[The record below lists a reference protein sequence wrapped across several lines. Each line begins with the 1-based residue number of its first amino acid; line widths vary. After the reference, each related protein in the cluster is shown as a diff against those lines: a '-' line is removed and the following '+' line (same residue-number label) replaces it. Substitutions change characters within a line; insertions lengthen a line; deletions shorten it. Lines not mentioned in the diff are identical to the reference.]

1 MGAVIGDLLPLAVGV
16 AISPIP
22 IVAAILMLLSA
33 NAGKTST
40 GFGLGWAAGIV
51 AVTAVVVAL
60 SGTLGDSTE
69 DQPSAAA
76 SWIKIVLGVLLIALA
91 IKQWLDRADTAVP
104 GWMQAIDEFGFGKAT
119 GLGVLLS
126 AVNPKNLLL
135 CLSAGVVIGTSGLSA
150 GGDVVAVVIFTVL
163 AASTVLVP
171 VIGYA
176 VAADKLRGGLDSMK
190 GWLQANNHIVMAIVL
205 LVMGAVVLGKGIG
218 GL

>member
-1 MGAVIGDLLPLAVGV
+1 MGTVIGDLLPLAVGV

-33 NAGKTST
+33 NAGTTST
-40 GFGLGWAAGIV
+40 GFGLGWVAGIV
-51 AVTAVVVAL
+51 VVTGVVVAL
-60 SGTLGDSTE
+60 SGSLSGSGDE
-69 DQPSAAA
+69 QPSAAA
-76 SWIKIVLGVLLIALA
+76 AWIKIVLGVLLIALA
-91 IKQWLDRADTAVP
+91 VKQWLDRADTSVP

-176 VAADKLRGGLDSMK
+176 VAADKLRGGLDAMK
-190 GWLQANNHIVMAIVL
+190 VWLQANNHIVMAIVL